1 MIGRTLSSFFWGL
14 VADRYGRKPVIVFAL
29 FSVVILNTLFGLS
42 TKFLMAFITRFLLGV
57 LNGLLAPM
65 KAYCIEVCRAEH
77 HALGLSIVHTAWAM
91 GLVIGPALG
100 GYLAQPATKYPDSFS
115 KLSALGRFPY
125 LLPSLAVSLFAAVVL
140 VVCIWLPETIH
151 LHNCYKRKVTLDKA
165 TESNPNCADTTENK
179 RLINNWPWI
188 SATISFSIFALH
200 DTAYGEIISLWAVSG
215 RRYGGLSF
223 SSEDIGNVLA
233 VAGASLLVCQLF
245 FYQWVD
251 KTLGTV
257 YSSRFAAALS
267 TVIVAT
273 TPFMTYLSGFKLSLA
288 IYPALMIKNIL
299 STTVGTGLSLLQ
311 NNAVPQ
317 KQRGA
322 ANGISTTA
330 MSFFKAVAPI
340 GAGALF
346 SWAQKHADNIFVS
359 GDQVVFLILNLIL
372 FLGVLSTFEPFLVIP
387 AKPEHL
393 F

>member
-1 MIGRTLSSFFWGL
+1 
-14 VADRYGRKPVIVFAL
+14 
-29 FSVVILNTLFGLS
+29 
-42 TKFLMAFITRFLLGV
+42 
-57 LNGLLAPM
+57 M
-65 KAYCIEVCRAEH
+65 KAYCIEVCRSEH
-77 HALGLSIVHTAWAM
+77 HALGLSIVHTAWGM

-125 LLPSLAVSLFAAVVL
+125 LLPSLAVSLFATVVL

-151 LHNCYKRKVTLDKA
+151 LHSCYKRKVTLDKA

-179 RLINNWPWI
+179 RLINNWPWM

-233 VAGASLLVCQLF
+233 VAGASLLVYQLF

-273 TPFMTYLSGFKLSLA
+273 TPLMTYLSGFKLSLA
-288 IYPALMIKNIL
+288 IYPALMIKKYSFMGH
-299 STTVGTGLSLLQ
+299 STIYLVLTHFLRKTTIGTGLSLLQ

-346 SWAQKHADNIFVS
+346 SWAQKHTDNIFIS
-359 GDQVVFLILNLIL
+359 GDQVVFLVLNLIL
-372 FLGVLSTFEPFLVIP
+372 SLGVLSTFEPFLVIP
-387 AKPEHL
+387 AKPERL